1 MHMRQVGTM
10 IEQLTPCEL
19 RVLELLCEGWSN
31 REIAHQLRVRLPTV
45 KFHVYQIFGK
55 LGAAR
60 RTQAVALAVHRR
72 LVHPAWLQDP
82 VSAAVPRMEGATQR
96 APT

>member
-1 MHMRQVGTM
+1 MHSATTVV
-10 IEQLTPCEL
+10 EALTPCEL
-19 RVLELLCEGWSN
+19 KVLELVCEGCSN
-31 REIAHQLRVRLPTV
+31 REIAQRLCVQLPTV

-72 LVHPAWLQDP
+72 LVCPAWLQDT
-82 VSAAVPRMEGATQR
+82 RT
-96 APT
+96 